1 MIELTK
7 PQYSKQKHADKMTFD
22 FSEIHPAAK
31 FHVTFQRTL
40 RIPDDDKEYP
50 LPPGLGAF
58 PMVHTEDYRDRVPA
72 KWLERQ
78 GVMLPMYQSEA
89 LWLQFA
95 GEYDH
100 ERGVHYP
107 FALKIAAGKR
117 SALTGKAW
125 VQALKEKD
133 YVVLPDQPWIDGF
146 VVEEGVIR
154 QFVAVPLGMGLTV
167 EAQLSGEEAFGGIQ
181 IEAYPM
187 KLSEYEER
195 FPKLPPRPT
204 GGFLRGMGLG
214 GSGTMDYCME
224 DSIGLSEDDAPIPCA
239 AAVAP
244 AADMG
249 LGAGGKMRQQI
260 FDDKY
265 GLDVWD
271 RDNKNRVYV
280 HLANSLAW
288 RAITKTEPPNTP
300 FTPAEYKSHGFP
312 WFDYYKD
319 NAKALAGT
327 GKLKNIKSILQ
338 LGFQKGLS
346 GVVQDNTSVEI
357 PKEKIR
363 NLTPIRE
370 KGRVKEGRW

>member
-7 PQYSKQKHADKMTFD
+7 PQYGNQKHADKMTFD

-40 RIPDDDKEYP
+40 RIPDNDKEYP

-58 PMVHTEDYRDRVPA
+58 PMVHTEDYKARIPA

-89 LWLQFA
+89 LWINFNGQ
-95 GEYDH
+95 YDP
-100 ERGVHYP
+100 ERGVRYP
-107 FALKIAAGKR
+107 FAVKIAAGKR

-133 YVVLPDQPWIDGF
+133 YVVLPEQPWIDGF

-181 IEAYPM
+181 LEAYPM
-187 KLSEYEER
+187 KLSEYEKR
-195 FPKLPPRPT
+195 FPKIPPRPS
-204 GGFLRGMGLG
+204 GGFMRGIPGVYSEISEYSLG
-214 GSGTMDYCME
+214 FS
-224 DSIGLSEDDAPIPCA
+224 DDMPIACA
-239 AAVAP
+239 AAAP

-249 LGAGGKMRQQI
+249 LGAGGKMKQQI
-260 FDDKY
+260 FEDKY

-271 RDNKNRVYV
+271 LDNKNRVYV

-300 FTPAEYKSHGFP
+300 FTPADYQSHGFP
-312 WFDYYKD
+312 WFDYYQD
-319 NAKALAGT
+319 GAKALKATKG
-327 GKLKNIKSILQ
+327 LKNIKSILE
-338 LGFQKGLS
+338 LGFQKGLA
-346 GVVQDNTSVEI
+346 GVIQDNSSVEI
-357 PKEKIR
+357 PKEKVR
-363 NLTPIRE
+363 DLSPIRKQGE
-370 KGRVKEGRW
+370 VREGRW